1 MTTGTAISDDYQLL
15 RMMLSDASAQ
25 RDTYKP
31 GPYWRRKSKNAAN
44 QIALHGLADFRGAT
58 STIGQSYADSVILD
72 VRHSLTG
79 GLREPLRFL
88 LESVFPFKGQFDSQV
103 SLTTSYCNEARRLRR
118 LLLNDNPRVHELLR
132 KYAMPP
138 SLEGGCLEYVEVN
151 GEKIATL
158 YLMLLHEHDLVAE
171 QVDFS
176 TVRSFFEIGGG
187 FGTNVHLLLEN
198 YPNIR
203 KVVYLDIPPN
213 LYVGTQYLK
222 SIYGDSIRDYRE
234 SRTLHR
240 IQFSTDKEREILAI
254 APWQIERLDL
264 GVDVF
269 YNAHSFVEM
278 PRFIV
283 ANYADHLAKLARFES
298 TAVVMLSYD
307 AFDLSTTFHPD
318 LLPGFFPSRRF
329 DRSTF
334 PALDGSDTRIL
345 FTSLH

>member
-1 MTTGTAISDDYQLL
+1 MTTGTAIRDDYELL
-15 RMMLSDASAQ
+15 RLMLLDADAH
-25 RDTYKP
+25 RDSYKP

-44 QIALHGLADFRGAT
+44 QIARHGLADFRGAT
-58 STIGQSYADSVILD
+58 STIGQGYADSVILD
-72 VRHSLTG
+72 VRHNLTG

-88 LESVFPFKGQFDSQV
+88 LESVFPFKRQFDTQV

-118 LLLNDNPRVHELLR
+118 LLFYDNPRVQELLG
-132 KYAMPP
+132 KYAIPP
-138 SLEGGCLEYVEVN
+138 SLEGGCLEYVEVD
-151 GEKIATL
+151 GEKIAIL

-171 QVDFS
+171 KVDFS
-176 TVRSFFEIGGG
+176 IVRSFFEIGGG

-213 LYVGTQYLK
+213 LYVGTQYLR

-234 SRTLHR
+234 SRTLDR
-240 IQFSTDKEREILAI
+240 MQFSADEEREILAI
-254 APWQIERLDL
+254 APWQIEKLDL
-264 GVDVF
+264 AVDVF

-278 PRFIV
+278 PRFVV
-283 ANYADHLAKLARFES
+283 ANYADHVAKLARFEATS
-298 TAVVMLSYD
+298 VVMLSYG

-318 LLPGFFPSRRF
+318 LLPSFFPTRRF

-345 FTSLH
+345 FTSL